1 MRRAHI
7 PPTIP
12 FTSPSPAVPPLPL
25 SPPAYLPELWSSL
38 ERPHQRQL
46 AQHWAEL
53 IRRIRR
59 PAANGRKEAADE
71 HT

>member
-1 MRRAHI
+1 MSRAHI

-12 FTSPSPAVPPLPL
+12 FISPPPALPPLL
-25 SPPAYLPELWSSL
+25 LPAYLPKLWSSL
-38 ERPHQRQL
+38 ERPDQRQL

-59 PAANGRKEAADE
+59 PVENGSKEVADE
-71 HT
+71 HS